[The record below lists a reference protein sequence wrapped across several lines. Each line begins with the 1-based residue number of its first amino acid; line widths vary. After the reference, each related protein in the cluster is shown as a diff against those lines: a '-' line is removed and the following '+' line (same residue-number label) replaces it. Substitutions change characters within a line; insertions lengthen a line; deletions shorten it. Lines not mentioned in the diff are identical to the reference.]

1 MNKKSSNKINYSALR
16 TCYSDY
22 DAAYDGWK
30 WITVYN
36 LRRRYVNGG
45 EQAVFI
51 KKLLLGTL
59 DDLT

>member
-30 WITVYN
+30 
-36 LRRRYVNGG
+36 
-45 EQAVFI
+45 
-51 KKLLLGTL
+51 
-59 DDLT
+59 